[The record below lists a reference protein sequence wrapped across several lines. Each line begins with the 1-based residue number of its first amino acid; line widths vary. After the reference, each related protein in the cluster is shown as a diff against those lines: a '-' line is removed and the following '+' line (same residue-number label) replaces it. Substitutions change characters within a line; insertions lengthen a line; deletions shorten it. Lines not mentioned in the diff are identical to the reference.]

1 MAREKSR
8 WIVSSVAVTQRY
20 TLAGTSIAIC
30 TDRESACLVGL
41 GFGLLKGLQ
50 VQQIYQLCGDNI
62 ISRAEGKEVAKSERV
77 RGIA

>member
-8 WIVSSVAVTQRY
+8 WIVSSVAMIPRY
-20 TLAGTSIAIC
+20 TLAGTTTAIC

-41 GFGLLKGLQ
+41 DFGLLKGLQ

-62 ISRAEGKEVAKSERV
+62 ISRAEGKEVTKSER
-77 RGIA
+77 I